1 MNESTWLYGLS
12 RLQAF
17 GSGRPRSMSR
27 KIRITLGIVILAISI
42 SLLVWGFAPARR
54 EVRTQ
59 PISPT
64 ELQLPA
70 PKSFAPQLYPV
81 S

>member
-1 MNESTWLYGLS
+1 MRQVRIVLGL
-12 RLQAF
+12 
-17 GSGRPRSMSR
+17 
-27 KIRITLGIVILAISI
+27 IIVILSLA
-42 SLLVWGFAPARR
+42 LLVWGLLPARH

-59 PISPT
+59 PISPA

-70 PKSFAPQLYPV
+70 PSSLSIQPF